1 MAKLIIVGGKT
12 PAGEYPLAGDLTS
25 IGRHPSQVIQL
36 LDRLVSKEHAVVE
49 HTEEGFVIRDCGSRN
64 GTFVNTD
71 AITGP
76 VLLAHGDKV
85 LLGSTRMVFTESAG
99 KMSSSTMTGV
109 KIDKDPIESSI
120 AAKLAHEDEFEP
132 ENRIDDVGILR
143 GKYEKLRTAYQLQRQ
158 IAFEMDLDTLLHK
171 IMDSLF
177 DTLQCDRGAIMLLNL
192 KTQEFENHFVKM
204 RNPEERS
211 SDDISISH
219 TIIDQV
225 VRDKTAI
232 LSSDARIDSRFSG
245 AQSIIMQGIRS
256 TMCVPLVA
264 HGKVLGVLHLD
275 SLFTTGAFTESDLN
289 LVQGL
294 AYQAAIA
301 IENSNLVNQG
311 KEDVRI
317 REKFSRLLSPVLVDL
332 LVEGRVEIRKG
343 GENRLSTVLFSDLR
357 GFTAMSQRKEP
368 EEIVHML
375 NEYFEIMV
383 DIVFDHDG
391 TLDKFMGDGI
401 MAVWGSP
408 LDEPKAPLKAV
419 SAGLAMQQALAEFNE
434 TRLSEGLEEMNM
446 GIGIDTGHLVAG
458 YMGSTKTMNY
468 TVVGPPVNMAAR
480 LCAIAK
486 PTQVL
491 ISKNTLAELPDTL
504 NVQTLDAVHLKGILE
519 EVVPYN
525 VIALTNPE
533 ATSPR

>member
-1 MAKLIIVGGKT
+1 
-12 PAGEYPLAGDLTS
+12 
-25 IGRHPSQVIQL
+25 
-36 LDRLVSKEHAVVE
+36 
-49 HTEEGFVIRDCGSRN
+49 
-64 GTFVNTD
+64 
-71 AITGP
+71 
-76 VLLAHGDKV
+76 
-85 LLGSTRMVFTESAG
+85 
-99 KMSSSTMTGV
+99 MTGV
-109 KIDKDPIESSI
+109 KIEKDPIESAI
-120 AAKLAHEDEFEP
+120 AAKLDHDEELEFEP
-132 ENRIDDVGILR
+132 ESRIDDVRILR

-158 IAFEMDLDTLLHK
+158 IAFEMELDSLLHK

-177 DTLQCDRGAIMLLNL
+177 ETLQCDRGAIMLLNL
-192 KTQEFENHFVKM
+192 KTGEFENHFVKM
-204 RNPEERS
+204 RDPEEHS

-232 LSSDARIDSRFSG
+232 LSSDARMDSRFAG

-264 HGKVLGVLHLD
+264 HAKVLGVLHLD

-294 AYQAAIA
+294 SYQAAIA
-301 IENSNLVNQG
+301 IENSMLVNQRE
-311 KEDVRI
+311 EDVRI
-317 REKFSRLLSPVLVDL
+317 REKFSRLLSPVLVDQV
-332 LVEGRVEIRKG
+332 VEGRVEIKKG

-383 DIVFDHDG
+383 DIVFEHDG

-408 LDEPKAPLKAV
+408 VDEPNAPIKAV
-419 SAGLAMQQALAEFNE
+419 RAGLSMQQALAEFNE
-434 TRLSEGLEEMNM
+434 TRMSEGLEEMNM

-468 TVVGPPVNMAAR
+468 TVVGPPVNLAAR

-491 ISKNTLAELPDTL
+491 ISKNTLAELPNTL
-504 NVQTLDAVHLKGILE
+504 NVQTLDAVHLKGISE
-519 EVVPYN
+519 AVVPYN
-525 VIALTNPE
+525 VIALTDS
-533 ATSPR
+533 ATTTPR